1 MKVSAILKQLSAHH
15 QVICITHLPQIAAKG
30 DLHYFVYKETSQSRT
45 YTRVR
50 TLDRQEKIKA
60 IAQMISGEKV
70 TPAALES
77 ARELLN

>member
-1 MKVSAILKQLSAHH
+1 MHF
-15 QVICITHLPQIAAKG
+15 
-30 DLHYFVYKETSQSRT
+30 FVFKETSNART
-45 YTRVR
+45 FTRIR
-50 TLDRQEKIKA
+50 NLDPQEKINA